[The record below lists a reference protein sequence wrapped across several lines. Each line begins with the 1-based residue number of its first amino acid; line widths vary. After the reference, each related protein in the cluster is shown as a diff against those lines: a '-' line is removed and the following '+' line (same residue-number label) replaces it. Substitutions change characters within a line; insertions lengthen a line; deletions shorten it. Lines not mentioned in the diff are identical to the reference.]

1 MLLAAN
7 AADAMIVSMVVV
19 VVVPTATAPVKFI
32 VGVDK
37 LTD

>member
-1 MLLAAN
+1 MLAAN

-19 VVVPTATAPVKFI
+19 VVPNATAPVKFI

>member
-19 VVVPTATAPVKFI
+19 VVPTATTPVKFI

>member
-1 MLLAAN
+1 MLAAN
-7 AADAMIVSMVVV
+7 AADATIVSM
-19 VVVPTATAPVKFI
+19 VVPTATAPVKFI

>member
-7 AADAMIVSMVVV
+7 AADAMIVSMVV

>member
-1 MLLAAN
+1 MLAAN

-19 VVVPTATAPVKFI
+19 VPNATAPVKFI